1 MRLAAQAHCWRHAS
15 VKPSHHD
22 LPFVTAYLAEITSWT
37 SVPFLSSAVSTEETV
52 GITADRMTRTK
63 TDPPQSGHKT
73 AKGLQRK
80 TELADQALR
89 SLSAQS
95 YARTS
100 LRDIA
105 AAADINLGRLHY
117 YFGDKSELIVFTVR
131 RFKQT
136 FIARLAEIIV
146 DRHSVE
152 EAIEALVESAVTSTT
167 MHRFWYDLRNQAL
180 FEPKY
185 RDVVSEI
192 EHELKA
198 MTGTVLRLIDPARD
212 PEPFRDLAYVALDGI
227 FFQGI
232 QAVLFG
238 DDSVRE
244 RMTQAL
250 FAVVMAYRA
259 AGTTARQDAAGDPLP
274 AHS

>member
-1 MRLAAQAHCWRHAS
+1 MPPI
-15 VKPSHHD
+15 K
-22 LPFVTAYLAEITSWT
+22 
-37 SVPFLSSAVSTEETV
+37 TEN
-52 GITADRMTRTK
+52 
-63 TDPPQSGHKT
+63 PQSGHKT

-89 SLSAQS
+89 SLSTQS

-136 FIARLAEIIV
+136 FIARLADIIV

-152 EAIEALVESAVTSTT
+152 EAIEALVESAMTSTA

-185 RDVVSEI
+185 RAVVTEI
-192 EHELKA
+192 ERDLKGI
-198 MTGTVLRLIDPARD
+198 TGTVLRLIDPTRD
-212 PEPFRDLAYVALDGI
+212 PEPFQDLAYVTLDGI

-232 QAVLFG
+232 QAVTFG
-238 DDSVRE
+238 DEGVRE

-250 FAVVMAYRA
+250 FAVVKAYRA
-259 AGTTARQDAAGDPLP
+259 AGTAALQESFTDP
-274 AHS
+274 

>member
-1 MRLAAQAHCWRHAS
+1 
-15 VKPSHHD
+15 
-22 LPFVTAYLAEITSWT
+22 
-37 SVPFLSSAVSTEETV
+37 
-52 GITADRMTRTK
+52 MTHTK
-63 TDPPQSGHKT
+63 TENPSVGHKT

-117 YFGDKSELIVFTVR
+117 YFEDKSDLIVFTVQ

-136 FIARLAEIIV
+136 FIARLGDIVV

-152 EAIEALVESAVTSTT
+152 EAIETLVESAMTSTA

-185 RDVVSEI
+185 RAVVGEI
-192 EHELKA
+192 EHDLKGI
-198 MTGTVLRLIDPARD
+198 TGSVLRLIDPTRD
-212 PEPFRDLAYVALDGI
+212 PEPFQDLAYVTLDGI

-232 QAVLFG
+232 QAVTFG
-238 DDSVRE
+238 EDGVRE

-250 FAVVMAYRA
+250 FAVVMVYSA
-259 AGTTARQDAAGDPLP
+259 AGAVAQQGLPDDALK
-274 AHS
+274 